1 MIYYKQAD
9 KRPVIYHFMYII
21 FQVDVVSANL
31 PPAMNNEDK
40 TEHPHPQTIISLMY
54 LGIIKTQNS
63 LLPFLRSKIPKNIV
77 K

>member
-9 KRPVIYHFMYII
+9 KRPVIYHFMYVI

-31 PPAMNNEDK
+31 PPAKNYEDK
-40 TEHPHPQTIISLMY
+40 TEHPHPPTIISLLY
-54 LGIIKTQNS
+54 LGIVKTQNS
-63 LLPFLRSKIPKNIV
+63 PLSFIRSIIPKNIV